1 MIAPTSGMTAVG
13 STPSPNVHANNAVT
27 DAEKTAQTRP
37 EGQRD
42 TLNRQILEASLEVS
56 MRAGDDSMALLY
68 RSAIDSIN
76 EVLAPELG
84 PDAIG
89 QAMGQD
95 NSPEGTAGR
104 ILSMSTAFFD
114 AYAAQHKNDDPE
126 DVVRNFVQ
134 LIRGGFEQGFNEAS
148 NILSGL
154 GVLGEGSAIAEGIQ
168 KTFTLVQK
176 GYDDFLAS
184 KLDALRG
191 AALDAQEGADARA
204 QAAS

>member
-1 MIAPTSGMTAVG
+1 MVASSSGITAVG
-13 STPSPNVHANNAVT
+13 STPAASTHANNAVT
-27 DAEKTAQTRP
+27 EAQKTAQTRP
-37 EGQRD
+37 EGQRNA
-42 TLNRQILEASLEVS
+42 LNRQILEASLEVS

-76 EVLAPELG
+76 DVLAPELG

-134 LIRGGFEQGFNEAS
+134 LIRGGFEQGFNEAW
-148 NILSGL
+148 NILDGL
-154 GVLGEGSAIAEGIQ
+154 GVLGEGSPIAEGIQ

-191 AALDAQEGADARA
+191 AALDAQEGADART

>member
-95 NSPEGTAGR
+95 NSPEGTGGR